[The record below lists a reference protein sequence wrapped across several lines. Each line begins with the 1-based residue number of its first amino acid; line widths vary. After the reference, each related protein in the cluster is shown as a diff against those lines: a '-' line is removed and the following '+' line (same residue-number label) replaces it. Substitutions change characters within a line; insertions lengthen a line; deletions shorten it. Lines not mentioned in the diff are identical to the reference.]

1 MTCDLVSIADLS
13 DAEVSGLLDAA
24 AFAGGYEPVL
34 ATGPAADHVVASV
47 TVALDGYA
55 ALILIQHPVGESS
68 SQS

>member
-1 MTCDLVSIADLS
+1 MPPATYRPYSTMRI
-13 DAEVSGLLDAA
+13 GL
-24 AFAGGYEPVL
+24 PRI
-34 ATGPAADHVVASV
+34 AADHVVASV